1 MQLTQE
7 ALQEFEGL
15 WNKDHPNEPL
25 SKEELLVKATRVMT
39 TVQILYHPI
48 PKVSATSPMRQ

>member
-15 WNKDHPNEPL
+15 WNEDHPNEPL
-25 SKEELLVKATRVMT
+25 SKEELLVKATQVMT
-39 TVQILYHPI
+39 AVQILWHPI
-48 PKVSATSPMRQ
+48 PTSEKILNQE